1 MVHCGTFAEYKIL
14 GYLARAL
21 FAPLGVLAFVSF
33 ARAAAPS
40 LDLVSP
46 DVYVY
51 TGADGEA
58 NAGVVVGDEGVVV
71 IDSGPTPEA
80 ARGLAAAI
88 KRLTP
93 KPILYVIL
101 THFHGDHTFSVHEL
115 APTKGIIAHVY
126 TKDALAERGAA
137 HLKEYRSRFGEAA
150 AKGAKVTLPTITFPD
165 MYSLPL
171 GRHHIL
177 LFYQG
182 RGHTRGDIVAYIPTA
197 HVLFTGDL
205 AYAGR
210 LPWLGDGYVK
220 EWQQTLDRLAVL
232 DVTKVVPGHGTVGGH
247 GVITQFREYLTDLYS
262 AVFVAWMIKR
272 PIEAAQKELTLPKYE
287 KWLKYKEWLPLNIA
301 TVYRELVAE
310 SEGALSYETMPA
322 AP

>member
-1 MVHCGTFAEYKIL
+1 MVW
-14 GYLARAL
+14 LARTLLIAL
-21 FAPLGVLAFVSF
+21 IAVPALLVAPALGAAPLSALERVA
-33 ARAAAPS
+33 
-40 LDLVSP
+40 P
-46 DVYVY
+46 DVYVF
-51 TGADGEA
+51 TGEEGEA

-71 IDSGPTPEA
+71 IDSSPTPET
-80 ARGLAAAI
+80 ARRLAAEI

-93 KPILYVIL
+93 KPILYVVF

-126 TKDALAERGAA
+126 TKDYLAEHGAD
-137 HLKEYRSRFGEAA
+137 HLKDYRTRLGEARTQ
-150 AKGAKVTLPTITFPD
+150 GAKVTLPTIIFPD

-171 GRHHIL
+171 GKQHIL

-182 RGHTRGDIVAYIPTA
+182 RGHTRGDIVAYLPTA

-210 LPWLGDGYVK
+210 LPWMGDGYVK

-232 DVTKVVPGHGTVGGH
+232 DVTTIVPGHGTYGGMA
-247 GVITQFREYLTDLYS
+247 VLTTFREYLTDLYS
-262 AVFVAWMIKR
+262 AVFVSWMIKR
-272 PIEAAQKELTLPKYE
+272 PIEAAKKEVQLPKYE
-287 KWLKYKEWLPLNIA
+287 TWLKYKEWLPFNVER
-301 TVYRELVAE
+301 VYQELVAE
-310 SEGALSYETMPA
+310 SEGAPSYETMPPA

>member
-1 MVHCGTFAEYKIL
+1 M
-14 GYLARAL
+14 GYLACL
-21 FAPLGVLAFVSF
+21 VLSLLPGLAWVP
-33 ARAAAPS
+33 AVRAAPAS
-40 LDLVSP
+40 LDPIAP

-51 TGADGEA
+51 TAPGGEA
-58 NAGVVVGDEGVVV
+58 NAGVVIGDAGVVV

-93 KPILYVIL
+93 KPILYVVL

-115 APTKGIIAHVY
+115 APTKGVIAHVY
-126 TKDALAERGAA
+126 TQEHLAGHGRD
-137 HLKEYRSRFGEAA
+137 HLKEYRARFGEGPTT
-150 AKGAKVTLPTITFPD
+150 GATIPVPAVAFPD

-171 GRHHIL
+171 GRQHIL

-182 RGHTRGDIVAYIPTA
+182 RGHTRGDIVAYLPTA

-205 AYAGR
+205 ASAGR

-232 DVTKVVPGHGTVGGH
+232 DVTKVVPGHGPAGGRE
-247 GVITQFREYLTDLYS
+247 VLTRFREYLTDLYS

-272 PIEAAQKELTLPKYE
+272 PIEAAMKELTLPKYE
-287 KWLKYKEWLPLNIA
+287 GWSKYREWLPLNVS

-310 SEGALSYETMPA
+310 SEGAPSYQTMPPA
-322 AP
+322 Q

>member
-1 MVHCGTFAEYKIL
+1 MVW
-14 GYLARAL
+14 LARTLLIAL
-21 FAPLGVLAFVSF
+21 IAVPALPVAPALGAAPLSALERVA
-33 ARAAAPS
+33 
-40 LDLVSP
+40 P
-46 DVYVY
+46 DVYVF
-51 TGADGEA
+51 TGEEGEA

-71 IDSGPTPEA
+71 IDSSPTPET
-80 ARGLAAAI
+80 ARRLAAEI

-93 KPILYVIL
+93 KPILYVVF

-126 TKDALAERGAA
+126 TRDYLAEHGAD
-137 HLKEYRSRFGEAA
+137 HLKDYRTRLGEARTQ
-150 AKGAKVTLPTITFPD
+150 GAKVTLPTIIFPD

-171 GRHHIL
+171 GKQHIL

-182 RGHTRGDIVAYIPTA
+182 RGHTRGDIVAYLPTA

-210 LPWLGDGYVK
+210 LPWMGDGYVK

-232 DVTKVVPGHGTVGGH
+232 DVTTIVPGHGKYGGMP
-247 GVITQFREYLTDLYS
+247 VLTTFREYLTDLYS
-262 AVFVAWMIKR
+262 AVFVSWMIKR
-272 PIEAAQKELTLPKYE
+272 PIEAAKKDVQLPKYE
-287 KWLKYKEWLPLNIA
+287 TWLKYKEWLPLNVER
-301 TVYRELVAE
+301 VYQELVAE
-310 SEGALSYETMPA
+310 SEGAPSYETMPPA